1 MWIPLVLCH
10 EQIER
15 KKWLNRR
22 GMDHQS
28 KRFQAPL
35 TFFCEFGGI
44 MTFDVFYEGLC
55 HTVCYLLPLDND
67 DDDDH
72 DDCGL
77 LGCYFRFQFVRGLQ
91 TSNEWT
97 QLFLHFHYTNSCTR
111 STCSYKQHFLLTSS
125 IFFTFFR
132 ISSVRYS
139 LICLLLSLEVE

>member
-1 MWIPLVLCH
+1 MDPSRFMPRTN
-10 EQIER
+10 R
-15 KKWLNRR
+15 KKKRMNRR

-35 TFFCEFGGI
+35 TFFLWVRGI

-55 HTVCYLLPLDND
+55 RHTVCYLLPLDND

-97 QLFLHFHYTNSCTR
+97 QHFFCIFMIQIPALVVPVATN
-111 STCSYKQHFLLTSS
+111 S
-125 IFFTFFR
+125 IFFSLHKYFSRF
-132 ISSVRYS
+132 SVFLR
-139 LICLLLSLEVE
+139 LVIL